1 MMYRLSILFCS
12 LLICAQGAAAAR
24 STYTVNE
31 PRPVVAFLPVGDN
44 THNGGLPWDI
54 SKELTE
60 RCSHPSKKVQVEIIS
75 QKEVAAVVASLKG
88 KNLQRQEPAFFKQF
102 KGTDFVA
109 LVEILNH
116 TNQGHKAHIV
126 SIQARVK
133 VIDLRDGNAK
143 LILNKL
149 IEANQMISFS
159 QPPVDYT
166 RSGWGTE
173 GYGRTP
179 VALAHEKL
187 ANDIVTRVEAAVNLA
202 LQNKG
207 G

>member
-1 MMYRLSILFCS
+1 MYRLSILFCS
-12 LLICAQGAAAAR
+12 LLICAQGAAAGR
-24 STYTVNE
+24 STYNGNE
-31 PRPVVAFLPVGDN
+31 PRPIVAFLPVGDN
-44 THNGGLPWDI
+44 TQNGGLPWDV

-60 RCSHPSKKVQVEIIS
+60 RCSHPNKRVQIEIIP

-88 KNLQRQEPAFFKQF
+88 KNLQRQEPAFFRQF

-116 TNQGHKAHIV
+116 TNQGHKANIV
-126 SIQARVK
+126 SIQARLK

-149 IEANQMISFS
+149 IEANQMIAFT

-166 RSGWGTE
+166 RTGWGTNE
-173 GYGRTP
+173 YAYTP

-187 ANDIVTRVEAAVNLA
+187 CDDIITRVQAAVNLA